1 MQKDCNRK
9 QQSNISKVFKSNFFS
24 PQLVDMANVPA
35 TAKREAIKKVKKT
48 LAKEGIKLENIK
60 LVKGKAP
67 KKPLKVV
74 NPLTSRKMVKDGPTF
89 KKLIEEGYKFV
100 PVKKANR
107 QMIAGVLVPPK
118 SVIEKVAKE
127 NKIPTENVRQVV
139 ANRVANIA
147 SGIFGGAAVAVQAQA
162 QAPEPNLRQMQNQ
175 RNELAEKPR
184 LNEAERKEMV
194 VLNRNINQ
202 VAQLNRVENQLVNVR
217 PRNNEVREAINEV
230 RETRNEVP
238 VNQNKLKTV
247 LGNAEQVV
255 IKANENT
262 LTQRKNAEPVNVPNV
277 APPAPRTKI
286 NAKPNLANVRNNGV
300 RVGKTNNNTG
310 TRNVTG
316 GAVPIAS
323 PVGPARPIGE
333 KTVNGEK
340 EAKNFDRT
348 LGEALAKIVK

>member
-1 MQKDCNRK
+1 
-9 QQSNISKVFKSNFFS
+9 
-24 PQLVDMANVPA
+24 MANVPA

-60 LVKGKAP
+60 LAKGKAP

-74 NPLTSRKMVKDGPTF
+74 NPITSRKMDKDGPTF

-107 QMIAGVLVPPK
+107 QMIAGVLVPPT

-127 NKIPTENVRQVV
+127 NKTPTENVRQVV
-139 ANRVANIA
+139 ATRVANIA
-147 SGIFGGAAVAVQAQA
+147 SGIFGGAAVAAQTPA
-162 QAPEPNLRQMQNQ
+162 PAPAPEPNLRQMQNQ

-184 LNEAERKEMV
+184 LNEAERKEMN

-202 VAQLNRVENQLVNVR
+202 VTQLNRVENKLMNVR

-230 RETRNEVP
+230 RFAKGVVP
-238 VNQNKLKTV
+238 VRENKLQTV
-247 LGNAEQVV
+247 LGNAEEV
-255 IKANENT
+255 IVKANENM
-262 LTQRKNAEPVNVPNV
+262 LTERKNEEPVNVPNV
-277 APPAPRTKI
+277 APPAPKTKI
-286 NAKPNLANVRNNGV
+286 NARPNLANVRNNGV

-310 TRNVTG
+310 TRNVTT

-323 PVGPARPIGE
+323 PVGPARPVGE
-333 KTVNGEK
+333 RTVNGEK

>member
-1 MQKDCNRK
+1 
-9 QQSNISKVFKSNFFS
+9 
-24 PQLVDMANVPA
+24 MANVPA

-60 LVKGKAP
+60 LAKGKAP
-67 KKPLKVV
+67 KKPLKVI
-74 NPLTSRKMVKDGPTF
+74 NPLTSRKMDKDGPTF

-107 QMIAGVLVPPK
+107 QLIAGVLVPPT
-118 SVIEKVAKE
+118 SVIEKVAME
-127 NKIPTENVRQVV
+127 NKTPTENVRQVV
-139 ANRVANIA
+139 ATRVANIA
-147 SGIFGGAAVAVQAQA
+147 SGIFGGAAVAAQA
-162 QAPEPNLRQMQNQ
+162 PAPEPNLRQMQNQ

-184 LNEAERKEMV
+184 LNAAERKEMN

-202 VAQLNRVENQLVNVR
+202 VTQLNRVENKLVNVR

-230 RETRNEVP
+230 RFAKGVVP
-238 VNQNKLKTV
+238 VRENKLQSV
-247 LGNAEQVV
+247 IGNAEEIIV
-255 IKANENT
+255 KANENM
-262 LTQRKNAEPVNVPNV
+262 LSERKNVGPVNVPN
-277 APPAPRTKI
+277 ASPPAPKTKI
-286 NAKPNLANVRNNGV
+286 NARPNLANVRNNGV

-310 TRNVTG
+310 IRNVATG
-316 GAVPIAS
+316 AAPIAS

>member
-1 MQKDCNRK
+1 
-9 QQSNISKVFKSNFFS
+9 
-24 PQLVDMANVPA
+24 MANVPA

-60 LVKGKAP
+60 LAKGKAP

-74 NPLTSRKMVKDGPTF
+74 NPITSRKMDKDGPTF

-107 QMIAGVLVPPK
+107 QMIAGVLVPPA

-127 NKIPTENVRQVV
+127 NKTPTENVRQVV
-139 ANRVANIA
+139 ATRVANIA
-147 SGIFGGAAVAVQAQA
+147 SGIFGGAAVAAQA
-162 QAPEPNLRQMQNQ
+162 PAPSPEPNLRQMQNQ

-184 LNEAERKEMV
+184 LNEAERKEMN

-202 VAQLNRVENQLVNVR
+202 VTQLNRVENKLMNVR

-230 RETRNEVP
+230 RFAKGVVP
-238 VNQNKLKTV
+238 VRENKLQTV
-247 LGNAEQVV
+247 LGNAEEV
-255 IKANENT
+255 IVKANENM
-262 LTQRKNAEPVNVPNV
+262 LTERKNEEPVNVPNV
-277 APPAPRTKI
+277 APPAPKTKI
-286 NAKPNLANVRNNGV
+286 NARPNLANVRNNGV

-310 TRNVTG
+310 TRNVTT

-323 PVGPARPIGE
+323 PVGPARPVGE
-333 KTVNGEK
+333 RTVNGEK

>member
-1 MQKDCNRK
+1 
-9 QQSNISKVFKSNFFS
+9 
-24 PQLVDMANVPA
+24 MANVPA

-60 LVKGKAP
+60 LAKGKAP

-74 NPLTSRKMVKDGPTF
+74 NPLTSRKMDKDGPTF

-107 QMIAGVLVPPK
+107 QLIAGVLVPPK
-118 SVIEKVAKE
+118 SVIEKVAKQNNIKPE
-127 NKIPTENVRQVV
+127 TLQAAVTS
-139 ANRVANIA
+139 RVTNFA
-147 SGIFGGAAVAVQAQA
+147 SGIFGGAAPAT
-162 QAPEPNLRQMQNQ
+162 APPNLRQMQNQ

-184 LNEAERKEMV
+184 LNEAERKEMN

-202 VAQLNRVENQLVNVR
+202 VAQLNRAENQLVNVR
-217 PRNNEVREAINEV
+217 PRNNQVREAINEV

-247 LGNAEQVV
+247 LGNAEQAV
-255 IKANENT
+255 IKTNET
-262 LTQRKNAEPVNVPNV
+262 VPVEKQPNIIK
-277 APPAPRTKI
+277 TKI
-286 NAKPNLANVRNNGV
+286 NAKPNLANVKNNGV

-310 TRNVTG
+310 IRNVATG
-316 GAVPIAS
+316 AAPITS

>member
-1 MQKDCNRK
+1 MPILLLKIQKDRNRK

-60 LVKGKAP
+60 LAKGKAP

-74 NPLTSRKMVKDGPTF
+74 NPLTSRKMDKDGPTF

-107 QMIAGVLVPPK
+107 QLIAGVLVPPK
-118 SVIEKVAKE
+118 SVIEKVAKQNNIKPE
-127 NKIPTENVRQVV
+127 TLQAAVTS
-139 ANRVANIA
+139 RVTNFA
-147 SGIFGGAAVAVQAQA
+147 SGIFGGAAPAT
-162 QAPEPNLRQMQNQ
+162 APPNLRQMQNQ

-184 LNEAERKEMV
+184 LNEAERKEMN

-202 VAQLNRVENQLVNVR
+202 VAQLNRAENQLVNVR
-217 PRNNEVREAINEV
+217 PRNNQVREAINEV

-247 LGNAEQVV
+247 LGNAEQAV
-255 IKANENT
+255 IKTNET
-262 LTQRKNAEPVNVPNV
+262 VPVEKQPNIIK
-277 APPAPRTKI
+277 TKI
-286 NAKPNLANVRNNGV
+286 NAKPNLANVKNNGV

-310 TRNVTG
+310 IRNVAT

>member
-1 MQKDCNRK
+1 
-9 QQSNISKVFKSNFFS
+9 
-24 PQLVDMANVPA
+24 MANVPA
-35 TAKREAIKKVKKT
+35 TAKRAANKKVKKT

-60 LVKGKAP
+60 LAKGKAP

-74 NPLTSRKMVKDGPTF
+74 NPLTSRKMDKDGPTF

-107 QMIAGVLVPPK
+107 QLIAGVLVPPT
-118 SVIEKVAKE
+118 SVIEKVAKQNNIKPE
-127 NKIPTENVRQVV
+127 TLQAAVTS
-139 ANRVANIA
+139 RVTNFA
-147 SGIFGGAAVAVQAQA
+147 SGIFGAAVTAPAR
-162 QAPEPNLRQMQNQ
+162 APEPILRQMQNQ

-184 LNEAERKEMV
+184 LNEAERKQMN

-202 VAQLNRVENQLVNVR
+202 VTQLNRAENQLVNAR
-217 PRNNEVREAINEV
+217 PRNNQVREAINEV

-247 LGNAEQVV
+247 LGNAEQAV
-255 IKANENT
+255 IKTNET
-262 LTQRKNAEPVNVPNV
+262 VPVEKQPEVV
-277 APPAPRTKI
+277 KTKI

-310 TRNVTG
+310 TRNAAA
-316 GAVPIAS
+316 GAAPITS

>member
-1 MQKDCNRK
+1 
-9 QQSNISKVFKSNFFS
+9 
-24 PQLVDMANVPA
+24 L
-35 TAKREAIKKVKKT
+35 
-48 LAKEGIKLENIK
+48 
-60 LVKGKAP
+60 
-67 KKPLKVV
+67 
-74 NPLTSRKMVKDGPTF
+74 
-89 KKLIEEGYKFV
+89 
-100 PVKKANR
+100 
-107 QMIAGVLVPPK
+107 IAGVLVPPK
-118 SVIEKVAKE
+118 SVIEKVATE
-127 NKIPTENVRQVV
+127 NKIPVENVRQVV
-139 ANRVANIA
+139 ANKVTNIA
-147 SGIFGGAAVAVQAQA
+147 AGIFGGASAAVQA
-162 QAPEPNLRQMQNQ
+162 QAPEPNMRQMQRQ

-184 LNEAERKEMV
+184 LNEAERKQMN

-202 VAQLNRVENQLVNVR
+202 VAQLNRAENRLVNTR
-217 PRNNEVREAINEV
+217 PRNNQVREAINEV

-255 IKANENT
+255 VKVNENT

-286 NAKPNLANVRNNGV
+286 NAKSNLANVRNNGV

-316 GAVPIAS
+316 GAAPIAS

-333 KTVNGEK
+333 KFVNGEK

>member
-1 MQKDCNRK
+1 MAK
-9 QQSNISKVFKSNFFS
+9 NI
-24 PQLVDMANVPA
+24 PA
-35 TAKREAIKKVKKT
+35 TAKREAIQKVKKT

-60 LVKGKAP
+60 LAKGKAP

-74 NPLTSRKMVKDGPTF
+74 NPLTSRKMDKDGPTF

-107 QMIAGVLVPPK
+107 QMIAGVLVPPA

-127 NKIPTENVRQVV
+127 NKTPTENVRQVV
-139 ANRVANIA
+139 ATRVANIA
-147 SGIFGGAAVAVQAQA
+147 SGIFGGAAVAAQA
-162 QAPEPNLRQMQNQ
+162 PAPSPEPNLRQMQNQ

-184 LNEAERKEMV
+184 LNEAERKEMN

-202 VAQLNRVENQLVNVR
+202 VTQLNRVENKLMNVR

-230 RETRNEVP
+230 RFAKGVVP
-238 VNQNKLKTV
+238 VRENKLQTV
-247 LGNAEQVV
+247 LGNAEEV
-255 IKANENT
+255 IVKANENM
-262 LTQRKNAEPVNVPNV
+262 LTERKNEEPVNVPNV
-277 APPAPRTKI
+277 APPAPKTKI
-286 NAKPNLANVRNNGV
+286 NARPNLANVRNNGV

-310 TRNVTG
+310 TRNVTT

-323 PVGPARPIGE
+323 PVGPARPVGE
-333 KTVNGEK
+333 RTVNGEK

>member
-1 MQKDCNRK
+1 
-9 QQSNISKVFKSNFFS
+9 
-24 PQLVDMANVPA
+24 MANIPA
-35 TAKREAIKKVKKT
+35 TAKREAIQKVKKT

-60 LVKGKAP
+60 LAKGKAP

-74 NPLTSRKMVKDGPTF
+74 NPLTSRKMDKDGPTF

-107 QMIAGVLVPPK
+107 QLIAGVLVPPK
-118 SVIEKVAKE
+118 SVIEKIAKE
-127 NKIPTENVRQVV
+127 NQIRPQTLQAAVTS
-139 ANRVANIA
+139 RVTNFA
-147 SGIFGGAAVAVQAQA
+147 SGIFGGAAPAT
-162 QAPEPNLRQMQNQ
+162 APPNLRQMQNQ

-184 LNEAERKEMV
+184 LNEAERKEMNI
-194 VLNRNINQ
+194 LNRNINQ
-202 VAQLNRVENQLVNVR
+202 VAQLNRAENQLVNVR
-217 PRNNEVREAINEV
+217 PRNNEVREAITEV

-255 IKANENT
+255 VKANE
-262 LTQRKNAEPVNVPNV
+262 V
-277 APPAPRTKI
+277 APVEKQPEVVKTKI
-286 NAKPNLANVRNNGV
+286 NARPNLANVRNNGV

-310 TRNVTG
+310 TRNAAA
-316 GAVPIAS
+316 GAAPIAS

>member
-1 MQKDCNRK
+1 
-9 QQSNISKVFKSNFFS
+9 
-24 PQLVDMANVPA
+24 MANVPA

-60 LVKGKAP
+60 LAKGKAP

-74 NPLTSRKMVKDGPTF
+74 NPLTSRKMDKDGPTF

-107 QMIAGVLVPPK
+107 QLIAGVLVPPT
-118 SVIEKVAKE
+118 SVIEKVAKQNNIKPE
-127 NKIPTENVRQVV
+127 TLQAAVTS
-139 ANRVANIA
+139 RVTNFA
-147 SGIFGGAAVAVQAQA
+147 SGIFGGAAPAT
-162 QAPEPNLRQMQNQ
+162 APPNLRQMQNQ

-184 LNEAERKEMV
+184 LNEAERKQMN

-202 VAQLNRVENQLVNVR
+202 VAQLNRAENQLVNAR
-217 PRNNEVREAINEV
+217 PRNNQVREAINEV

-238 VNQNKLKTV
+238 VKQNKLKTV

-255 IKANENT
+255 FKTNET
-262 LTQRKNAEPVNVPNV
+262 VPVEKQPEVV
-277 APPAPRTKI
+277 KTKI

-310 TRNVTG
+310 TRNAAA
-316 GAVPIAS
+316 GAVPITS

-333 KTVNGEK
+333 KTINGEK

>member
-1 MQKDCNRK
+1 MAK
-9 QQSNISKVFKSNFFS
+9 NI
-24 PQLVDMANVPA
+24 PA
-35 TAKREAIKKVKKT
+35 TAKREAIQKVKKT

-60 LVKGKAP
+60 LAKGKAP

-74 NPLTSRKMVKDGPTF
+74 NPLTSRKMDKDGPTF

-127 NKIPTENVRQVV
+127 NQVRPQTLQAAVTT
-139 ANRVANIA
+139 RVANIA
-147 SGIFGGAAVAVQAQA
+147 SGIFGGAAPVS
-162 QAPEPNLRQMQNQ
+162 APPNLRQMQNQ

-184 LNEAERKEMV
+184 LNEAERKEMNA
-194 VLNRNINQ
+194 LNRNINQ
-202 VAQLNRVENQLVNVR
+202 VTQLNRAENRLENTR
-217 PRNNEVREAINEV
+217 PRNNQVREAINEV

-238 VNQNKLKTV
+238 VNENKLKTV

-255 IKANENT
+255 VKTNET
-262 LTQRKNAEPVNVPNV
+262 VPVVKQVEV
-277 APPAPRTKI
+277 AKTKI
-286 NAKPNLANVRNNGV
+286 NAKPNLANVKNNGI

-310 TRNVTG
+310 TRNAAAGVAPITSPTG
-316 GAVPIAS
+316 VK
-323 PVGPARPIGE
+323 PIGE
-333 KTVNGEK
+333 KFINSEK
-340 EAKNFDRT
+340 EARNFDRT

>member
-1 MQKDCNRK
+1 
-9 QQSNISKVFKSNFFS
+9 
-24 PQLVDMANVPA
+24 MANIPA
-35 TAKREAIKKVKKT
+35 TAKREAIQKVKKT

-60 LVKGKAP
+60 LAKGKAP

-74 NPLTSRKMVKDGPTF
+74 NPLTSRKMDKDGPTF

-107 QMIAGVLVPPK
+107 QLIAGVLVPPT
-118 SVIEKVAKE
+118 SVIEKVAKQNNIKPE
-127 NKIPTENVRQVV
+127 TLQAAVTS
-139 ANRVANIA
+139 RVTNFA
-147 SGIFGGAAVAVQAQA
+147 SGIFGGAAPAT
-162 QAPEPNLRQMQNQ
+162 APPNLRQMQNQ

-184 LNEAERKEMV
+184 LNEAERKQMN

-202 VAQLNRVENQLVNVR
+202 VAQLNRAENQLVNAR
-217 PRNNEVREAINEV
+217 PRNNQVREAINEV

-238 VNQNKLKTV
+238 VKQNKLKTV

-255 IKANENT
+255 FKTNET
-262 LTQRKNAEPVNVPNV
+262 VPVEKQPEVV
-277 APPAPRTKI
+277 KTKI

-310 TRNVTG
+310 TRNAAA
-316 GAVPIAS
+316 GAVPITS

-333 KTVNGEK
+333 KTINGEK

>member
-1 MQKDCNRK
+1 MAK
-9 QQSNISKVFKSNFFS
+9 NI
-24 PQLVDMANVPA
+24 PA
-35 TAKREAIKKVKKT
+35 TAKREAIQKVKKT

-60 LVKGKAP
+60 LAKGKAP

-74 NPLTSRKMVKDGPTF
+74 NPLTSRKMDKDGPTF

-127 NKIPTENVRQVV
+127 NQVRPQTLQAAVTT
-139 ANRVANIA
+139 RVANIA
-147 SGIFGGAAVAVQAQA
+147 SGIFGGAAPVS
-162 QAPEPNLRQMQNQ
+162 APPNLRQMQNQ

-184 LNEAERKEMV
+184 LNEAERKEMNA
-194 VLNRNINQ
+194 LNRNINQ
-202 VAQLNRVENQLVNVR
+202 VTQLNRAENRLENTR
-217 PRNNEVREAINEV
+217 PRNNQVREAINEV

-238 VNQNKLKTV
+238 VNENKLKTV

-255 IKANENT
+255 VKTNET
-262 LTQRKNAEPVNVPNV
+262 VPVVKQVEV
-277 APPAPRTKI
+277 AKTKI
-286 NAKPNLANVRNNGV
+286 NAKPNLANVKNNGI

-310 TRNVTG
+310 TRNAAA

-333 KTVNGEK
+333 RSVNGEK

>member
-1 MQKDCNRK
+1 
-9 QQSNISKVFKSNFFS
+9 
-24 PQLVDMANVPA
+24 MANVPA

-60 LVKGKAP
+60 LAKGKAP

-74 NPLTSRKMVKDGPTF
+74 NPLTSRKMDKDGPTF

-107 QMIAGVLVPPK
+107 QLIAGVLVPPK
-118 SVIEKVAKE
+118 SVIEKVAKQNNIKPE
-127 NKIPTENVRQVV
+127 TLQAAVTS
-139 ANRVANIA
+139 RVTNFA
-147 SGIFGGAAVAVQAQA
+147 SGIFGGAAPAT
-162 QAPEPNLRQMQNQ
+162 APPNLRQMQNQ

-184 LNEAERKEMV
+184 LNEAERKEMN

-202 VAQLNRVENQLVNVR
+202 VAQLNRAENQLVNVR
-217 PRNNEVREAINEV
+217 PRNNQVREAINEV

-247 LGNAEQVV
+247 LGNAEQAV
-255 IKANENT
+255 IKTNET
-262 LTQRKNAEPVNVPNV
+262 VPVEKQPEVV
-277 APPAPRTKI
+277 KTKI

-310 TRNVTG
+310 IRNVAT

>member
-1 MQKDCNRK
+1 
-9 QQSNISKVFKSNFFS
+9 
-24 PQLVDMANVPA
+24 MANVPA

-60 LVKGKAP
+60 LAKGKAP

-74 NPLTSRKMVKDGPTF
+74 NPLTSRKMDKDGPTF

-107 QMIAGVLVPPK
+107 QLIAGVLVPPT
-118 SVIEKVAKE
+118 SVIEKVAKQNNIKPE
-127 NKIPTENVRQVV
+127 TLQAAVTS
-139 ANRVANIA
+139 RVTNFA
-147 SGIFGGAAVAVQAQA
+147 SGIFGGAAPAT
-162 QAPEPNLRQMQNQ
+162 APPNLRQMQNQ

-184 LNEAERKEMV
+184 LNEAERKEMN

-202 VAQLNRVENQLVNVR
+202 VAQLNRAENQLVNVR
-217 PRNNEVREAINEV
+217 PRNNQVREAINEV

-247 LGNAEQVV
+247 LGNAEQAV
-255 IKANENT
+255 IKTNET
-262 LTQRKNAEPVNVPNV
+262 VPVEKQPNIIK
-277 APPAPRTKI
+277 TKI
-286 NAKPNLANVRNNGV
+286 NAKPNLANVKNNGV

-310 TRNVTG
+310 IRNVAT

>member
-1 MQKDCNRK
+1 
-9 QQSNISKVFKSNFFS
+9 
-24 PQLVDMANVPA
+24 MANIPA
-35 TAKREAIKKVKKT
+35 TAKREAIQKVKKT

-60 LVKGKAP
+60 LAKGKAP

-74 NPLTSRKMVKDGPTF
+74 NPITSRKMDKDGPTF

-107 QMIAGVLVPPK
+107 QMIAGVLVPPA

-127 NKIPTENVRQVV
+127 NKTPTENVRQVV
-139 ANRVANIA
+139 ATRVANIA
-147 SGIFGGAAVAVQAQA
+147 SGIFGGAAVAAQA
-162 QAPEPNLRQMQNQ
+162 PAPSPEPNLRQMQNQ

-184 LNEAERKEMV
+184 LNEAERKEMN

-202 VAQLNRVENQLVNVR
+202 VTQLNRVENNLMNVR

-230 RETRNEVP
+230 RFAKGVVP
-238 VNQNKLKTV
+238 VRENKLQTV
-247 LGNAEQVV
+247 LGNAEEV
-255 IKANENT
+255 IVKANENM
-262 LTQRKNAEPVNVPNV
+262 LTERKNEEPVNVPNV
-277 APPAPRTKI
+277 APPAPKTKI
-286 NAKPNLANVRNNGV
+286 NARPNLANVRNNGV

-310 TRNVTG
+310 TRNVTT

-323 PVGPARPIGE
+323 PVGPARPVGE
-333 KTVNGEK
+333 RTVNGEK